1 MKSAI
6 NAHFNLCFSD
16 IRPVYSCDADILLG
30 YNASF
35 GSGIILGGNECRILH
50 HFTGQFIYSVKLLD
64 NAACDIM
71 CEIIYQHS
79 FSYQQYQFCDD
90 TSTVIEADMEGTS
103 TVRLLNQGET
113 AGNVQ
118 FCLTISYLGKKSISL
133 FFS

>member
-1 MKSAI
+1 MQNFAPFHRTI
-6 NAHFNLCFSD
+6 H
-16 IRPVYSCDADILLG
+16 I
-30 YNASF
+30 
-35 GSGIILGGNECRILH
+35 
-50 HFTGQFIYSVKLLD
+50 LLD
-64 NAACDIM
+64 NAAYDIM

-90 TSTVIEADMEGTS
+90 TSTVIEADGEGTS